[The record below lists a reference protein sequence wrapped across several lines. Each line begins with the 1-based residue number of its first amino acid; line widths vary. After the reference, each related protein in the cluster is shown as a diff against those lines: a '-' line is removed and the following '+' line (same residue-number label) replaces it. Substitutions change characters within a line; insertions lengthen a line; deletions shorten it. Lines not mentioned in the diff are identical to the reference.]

1 MVLLYC
7 YVEIIQCPDGSL
19 RLSLMLLI
27 LILVTTNRHVLSS
40 LLVLYVNI
48 TSQPLSS
55 VAHDHLS
62 PARVPFSL
70 QFFLIGVVF
79 VIFYVEVVV
88 VVVSLNLYLLCL
100 LFGFGLR
107 SFVSLHFSMNEC
119 TTSSLFI
126 LLYSLV
132 TTTFAC

>member
-1 MVLLYC
+1 MVLLYLC
-7 YVEIIQCPDGSL
+7 RNIVNGPEGSL

-27 LILVTTNRHVLSS
+27 LILVTLNRHVLSS

-55 VAHDHLS
+55 VAQDHLS

-79 VIFYVEVVV
+79 VIFYVEVVIV
-88 VVVSLNLYLLCL
+88 VA
-100 LFGFGLR
+100 
-107 SFVSLHFSMNEC
+107 
-119 TTSSLFI
+119 SSLVSGYVPLF
-126 LLYSLV
+126 LHTSL
-132 TTTFAC
+132 